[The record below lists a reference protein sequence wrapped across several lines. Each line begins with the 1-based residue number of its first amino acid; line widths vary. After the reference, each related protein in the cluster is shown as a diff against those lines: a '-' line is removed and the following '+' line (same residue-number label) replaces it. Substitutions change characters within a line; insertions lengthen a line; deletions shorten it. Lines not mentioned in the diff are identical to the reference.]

1 MIREAAKIARPY
13 RLRIAA
19 SAVAGMLRITAGL
32 AFIAVSKR
40 LVDIATGHAGGELLP
55 CTLALIATVVAE
67 LAFSTLSNRSMELSE
82 AAMRNSLQSRL
93 FDCLL
98 RSRWQG
104 REAFHSGD
112 VLSRL
117 TEDVRTVAESLCR
130 TLPSMMISAL
140 QLAAAFIFL
149 WLFSPSLALTLF
161 ILLPLFLLAGKVFFR
176 RIRHHTRRIREIESR
191 LQERMQESLQHRI
204 LLLTLGQTT
213 RVLRQ
218 INDLHRSRYARIRRR
233 TDFTHYSRTA
243 VMAGFEAGY
252 LAAFLWG
259 INGLKNGTVTFGL
272 MTAYLQLAGQIQ
284 RPIAELARQIP
295 ALVQSLTALARLGDL
310 EQLPSETDVCPE
322 ENDTYRE
329 NLPIPAPAGIR
340 LQNVIFA
347 YPGKT
352 YPQLHRFSHYFA
364 PGSHTAI
371 MGETGAG
378 KSTLLRLILSLLQP
392 QEGQITL
399 CGKMNNKTYE
409 IPVSASLRTHL
420 VYVPQGNTLLSG
432 TIRQNLLLGKPDATS
447 DEMSAALHTA
457 AADFVFSLPHGL
469 DTRCGEHGDGLSE
482 GQAQRIAIARGLLHN
497 CSVLLLDE
505 ISASLDE
512 KTEIQLMQRLTE
524 ACRNR
529 TLLIVTHRSCV
540 ADYCDE
546 TLFIDDLSGDKR
558 GQKSCRETE
567 EVSTYKS

>member
-1 MIREAAKIARPY
+1 MIREVAKIARPY

-19 SAVAGMLRITAGL
+19 SAVTGVLRIAAGL

-40 LVDIATGHAGGELLP
+40 LVDIATGHVGGELLP
-55 CTLALIATVVAE
+55 CTLALIATVVVE
-67 LAFSTLSNRSMELSE
+67 LAFSTLSSRSMELSE

-93 FDCLL
+93 FGCLL

-104 REAFHSGD
+104 REALHSGD
-112 VLSRL
+112 MLSRL

-130 TLPSMMISAL
+130 TLPSLMISAL

-149 WLFSPSLALTLF
+149 WMFSPSLALTLF

-204 LLLTLGQTT
+204 LLLTLGQTA
-213 RVLRQ
+213 RILRQ
-218 INDLHRSRYARIRRR
+218 ITDLHRSRYVRIRQR
-233 TDFTHYSRTA
+233 TNFTHYSRTA

-310 EQLPSETDVCPE
+310 EQLPCETDVCPE

-329 NLPIPAPAGIR
+329 SVAIFPAPAGIR
-340 LQNVIFA
+340 LQNVTFA
-347 YPGKT
+347 YPGKPH
-352 YPQLHRFSHYFA
+352 PQLHRFSHCFA
-364 PGSHTAI
+364 PGSHTAV
-371 MGETGAG
+371 MGETGTG

-392 QEGQITL
+392 QEGRITL

-420 VYVPQGNTLLSG
+420 VYVPQGNSLLSG
-432 TIRQNLLLGKPDATS
+432 TIRQNLLLGRPDATP
-447 DEMSAALHTA
+447 DEMRAALHTA
-457 AADFVFSLPHGL
+457 AADFVFTLPHGL

-482 GQAQRIAIARGLLHN
+482 GQAQRIAIARGLLRN
-497 CSVLLLDE
+497 GSVLLLDE

-529 TLLIVTHRSCV
+529 TLIIVTHRPCV

-546 TLFIDDLSGDKR
+546 ILFINI
-558 GQKSCRETE
+558 
-567 EVSTYKS
+567 

>member
-1 MIREAAKIARPY
+1 MARPY

-19 SAVAGMLRITAGL
+19 SAVAGVLRIAAGL

-40 LVDIATGHAGGELLP
+40 LVDIATGHAAGELLP
-55 CTLALIATVVAE
+55 CTFALIATVVAE
-67 LAFSTLSNRSMELSE
+67 LVFSTLSSRSMELSE

-93 FDCLL
+93 FGCLL

-112 VLSRL
+112 VLARL

-130 TLPSMMISAL
+130 TLPSMMVSAL

-204 LLLTLGQTT
+204 LLLTLGQTA
-213 RVLRQ
+213 RILRHVT
-218 INDLHRSRYARIRRR
+218 DLHRSRYARIRRR
-233 TDFTHYSRTA
+233 TNFTHYSRTA

-295 ALVQSLTALARLGDL
+295 ALVQSLTALSRLNDL
-310 EQLPSETDVCPE
+310 EQLPGETDTCRESSDACPE
-322 ENDTYRE
+322 EDTLRRD
-329 NLPIPAPAGIR
+329 NLPIAAPAGIR
-340 LQNVIFA
+340 MQNVTFT
-347 YPGKT
+347 YPGKPR
-352 YPQLHRFSHYFA
+352 PQLCRFSHYFT

-392 QEGQITL
+392 QEGHITL
-399 CGKMNNKTYE
+399 CGEVNGRSVE
-409 IPVSASLRTHL
+409 LPVSPSSRTAL

-432 TIRQNLLLGKPDATS
+432 TIRQNLLLGNPVATPA
-447 DEMSAALHTA
+447 EMRAALHTT
-457 AADFVFSLPHGL
+457 AADFVFTLPHGL

-482 GQAQRIAIARGLLHN
+482 GQAQRIAIARGLLRPG
-497 CSVLLLDE
+497 SVLLLDE

-529 TLLIVTHRSCV
+529 TLLIVTHRPCV
-540 ADYCDE
+540 AEYCEE
-546 TLFIDDLSGDKR
+546 TLFVNI
-558 GQKSCRETE
+558 
-567 EVSTYKS
+567 